1 MKKNNKG
8 FTLIELL
15 AVIVILAIIA
25 LIAVPIVLNL
35 IERAR
40 KGSYQDSAY
49 SLRKAADNYYLSYL
63 LDVPTGLTADVVF
76 TCDGKDCKTTCAEGV
91 TGCKEVSLE
100 LDGTVPTAGTVTI
113 KPNGTKEYAGITYG
127 SYICTNSADGSTDGD
142 IGDTGSIVCA
152 SK

>member
-49 SLRKAADNYYLSYL
+49 ALRKAADNYYLSYL
-63 LDVPTGLTADVVF
+63 LDVPTGLTSAVTFD
-76 TCDGKDCKTTCAEGV
+76 CGKGACKTTCAEDT
-91 TGCKEVSLE
+91 TGCTEVELE
-100 LDGTVPTAGTVTI
+100 LDGTVPTTGSVTI
-113 KPNGTKEYAGITYG
+113 SPNGKITYADITYG
-127 SYICTNSADGSTDGD
+127 AYTCSGPAGEDGN
-142 IGDTGSIVCA
+142 IEDTGAITC
-152 SK
+152 K